1 MVYAKV
7 RLFMRGKL
15 YITSKSLALSYD
27 FPEHSYIDWIFIVF
41 LKEKLFENRV
51 DRTRLK
57 AFQGPLGPH
66 VFIWTLSRE
75 KNPVLEAVTPLSFA

>member
-41 LKEKLFENRV
+41 FKGK
-51 DRTRLK
+51 
-57 AFQGPLGPH
+57 
-66 VFIWTLSRE
+66 TLR
-75 KNPVLEAVTPLSFA
+75 KPG

>member
-1 MVYAKV
+1 MMYAKV
-7 RLFMRGKL
+7 GLFMRGKL
-15 YITSKSLALSYD
+15 HITSKSLALSYD
-27 FPEHSYIDWIFIVF
+27 FAERSYFEPDFYRF
-41 LKEKLFENRV
+41 FKEKLFENRV